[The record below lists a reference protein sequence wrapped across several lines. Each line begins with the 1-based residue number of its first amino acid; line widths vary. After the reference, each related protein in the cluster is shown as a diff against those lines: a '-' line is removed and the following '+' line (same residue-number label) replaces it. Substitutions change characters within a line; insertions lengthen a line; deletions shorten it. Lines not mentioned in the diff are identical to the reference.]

1 MIFVER
7 TNTHL
12 ESLETGCGVG
22 LEGLNRVPSLES
34 FLPGFLSWG
43 PSLLGSSPGVLLSDF
58 LSWGPSLLGS
68 SLLGPFPGVPLLGS
82 LSWVPLSPGFLSWG
96 PSLPL
101 VPLLGSFFQDSSP
114 GVPPC
119 WIPLPWVPLPG
130 FLSQGYSP
138 GVPLSPGFPSWV
150 PHLGISLAVPAC
162 ASGTEYLT
170 QPCHLLALVP
180 PSHSF
185 PCVPSCRFWGATA
198 SHVALH
204 AGCVGEWASRW
215 R

>member
-1 MIFVER
+1 MWGGSRGPEQ
-7 TNTHL
+7 
-12 ESLETGCGVG
+12 S
-22 LEGLNRVPSLES
+22 P
-34 FLPGFLSWG
+34 LPGVLPPWIPFLGSLSLGLLSWG
-43 PSLLGSSPGVLLSDF
+43 PSPRFPLLGSLSAGFLSPGSLSQ
-58 LSWGPSLLGS
+58 GS
-68 SLLGPFPGVPLLGS
+68 SPGVPLLG
-82 LSWVPLSPGFLSWG
+82 
-96 PSLPL
+96 PSLPR